1 MAVAGSA
8 GNGQWMEIRDGKLHT
23 ERIGV
28 STIVERDFDRAIGR
42 LLNGER
48 VHVDVYKSM
57 HFRVA
62 ATLRVAL
69 GMEPEPLDAQMLDSE
84 T

>member
-1 MAVAGSA
+1 MAVSGSA

-23 ERIGV
+23 ERV
-28 STIVERDFDRAIGR
+28 TMSTVVERDFDRAIAR
-42 LLNGER
+42 LLDGER

-57 HFRVA
+57 HFKIA

-69 GMEPEPLDAQMLDSE
+69 GMAPESPDEQALGWGD
-84 T
+84 